1 MRSRPWPRR
10 KYVGSVSS
18 SHQPRLIAAAT
29 AGRGRPNASAR
40 ADARATAAQSV
51 QTRGHEREPDRQR
64 AHVVSTD
71 GDAGRRGS
79 EERVDV
85 EHRAVRAGREGAMD
99 VDLQTVPRT
108 QADALAKATI
118 EAGPRLVE

>member
-1 MRSRPWPRR
+1 MRRTHRNHRTAMRR
-10 KYVGSVSS
+10 L
-18 SHQPRLIAAAT
+18 RT
-29 AGRGRPNASAR
+29 
-40 ADARATAAQSV
+40 QSLA
-51 QTRGHEREPDRQR
+51 DRQR

-71 GDAGRRGS
+71 GDAGRLGS

-118 EAGPRLVE
+118 EAGPRLVEPTGEAELSAQQLDTVVELSAW